1 MGEGQASRDISRPRL
16 LPAGLELQKGDPP
29 EQGEEKE
36 EVSYLAWRLPLGLG
50 KGIHPG
56 FLA

>member
-36 EVSYLAWRLPLGLG
+36 EVNYLAGGSP
-50 KGIHPG
+50 
-56 FLA
+56 